1 MAKKAPKKVVEAN
14 DSAQA
19 ETNFEFTDKEI
30 VEVIGTD
37 DKRFPVSPK
46 VTYKVSGSLAKLL
59 IKKGAAILKPK
70 N

>member
-1 MAKKAPKKVVEAN
+1 MAKKAQKEVEEIVIN
-14 DSAQA
+14 EV
-19 ETNFEFTDKEI
+19 ETNFDFTDSEI
-30 VEVIGTD
+30 VNVIGTD
-37 DKRFPVSPK
+37 DKRFSMSPK